1 MSLDESFDYVLKM
14 LFFLVYIRY
23 VFCMGYCIFLAV
35 DFVCWFFSGL
45 YYVVVFINKVDVYK
59 LEVQFFIFFA
69 C

>member
-1 MSLDESFDYVLKM
+1 MLEKVYFKLDVVRGKFWLCIKNVI
-14 LFFLVYIRY
+14 FFSIY

-59 LEVQFFIFFA
+59 LEV
-69 C
+69 